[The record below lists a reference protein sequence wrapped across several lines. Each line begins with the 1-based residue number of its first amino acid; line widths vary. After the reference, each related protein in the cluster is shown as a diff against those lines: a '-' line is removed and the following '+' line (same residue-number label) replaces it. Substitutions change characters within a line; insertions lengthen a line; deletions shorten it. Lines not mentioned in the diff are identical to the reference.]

1 MPDETLPPERDGAG
15 TAPADE
21 LDVVGRSA
29 SSDDVPTDD
38 AVGRA
43 SLPDDVEP
51 RTFTQEDV
59 DRIVTERLRR
69 ERQRAEK
76 AVRDEFAGRIAEL
89 EGAQE
94 EAQQARNE
102 AATLSG
108 ALKSAESRAL
118 IAERL
123 LAKGAALPPPYL
135 ALVKGDDVES
145 IDAAI
150 EYAKEQWAE
159 DTRRFG
165 RPTVDVGAPT
175 HRPTSVATRATRVDA
190 DLAERMRRG
199 EAEAF
204 REYRTMRQ

>member
-1 MPDETLPPERDGAG
+1 MPEETLPPERDGAG

-21 LDVVGRSA
+21 PDVVGRSA
-29 SSDDVPTDD
+29 GSDDVPTDD
-38 AVGRA
+38 GPGGP
-43 SLPDDVEP
+43 SYDGKGK
-51 RTFTQEDV
+51 TFTQEDV

-69 ERQRAEK
+69 ERQRVEK
-76 AVRDEFAGRIAEL
+76 AVRDEFEGRIAVL

-94 EAQQARNE
+94 EAQQARND
-102 AATLSG
+102 ATTLSG
-108 ALKSAESRAL
+108 ALKGAETRAL

-123 LAKGAALPPPYL
+123 LVKGVSLPPPYL
-135 ALVKGDDVES
+135 ALVKGDDEAA

-150 EYAKEQWAE
+150 DSAREQWTE

-175 HRPTSVATRATRVDA
+175 RRATGAAAAATRVDA

-199 EAEAF
+199 DPEAF
-204 REYRTMRQ
+204 REYRTMRP